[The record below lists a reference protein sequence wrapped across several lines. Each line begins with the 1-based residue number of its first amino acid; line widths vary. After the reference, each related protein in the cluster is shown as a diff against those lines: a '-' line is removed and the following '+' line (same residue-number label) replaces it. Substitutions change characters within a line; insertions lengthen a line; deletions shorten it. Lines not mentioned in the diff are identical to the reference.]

1 MHQTSFLRYV
11 LKPLARKAGIAD
23 VSLQVLRRTCATHFG
38 AKANPKDTQAQLR
51 HADPYTTL
59 KYYQQSIPESVKAAA
74 VAFEAELRANVRN
87 ATALQ

>member
-1 MHQTSFLRYV
+1 
-11 LKPLARKAGIAD
+11 
-23 VSLQVLRRTCATHFG
+23 VLRRTCATHFG

-74 VAFEAELRANVRN
+74 VAFEAELRVNVRN